1 MGAILAA
8 DSLVVGDPTSRPV
21 SLTLDR
27 GEILGLLFVEGRP
40 RTSVLRALAGL
51 DAPRGGVV
59 HGTGAPRVVLV
70 SPGTSRAPEFSAQP
84 DVVVLDGLADVDH
97 GRGEH
102 DAWARL
108 AGERERGTA
117 IVVATTSV
125 EQAYRS
131 DRVTLAQWNPID
143 LDRELWRLLRCIRG
157 LVADSLELFARP
169 AYAPGRSSVS
179 DLWRLTRAARH
190 LLVEARSLA
199 SNRDEKR
206 HVEEV
211 GAELAGVSL
220 DDNVLESLVSKIE
233 DAP

>member
-51 DAPRGGVV
+51 DAPHGGVV
-59 HGTGAPRVVLV
+59 QGGPRVVLV
-70 SPGTSRAPEFSAQP
+70 SPGTSRAPEFSSQP
-84 DVVVLDGLADVDH
+84 DVVVLDGLVDVDER
-97 GRGEH
+97 RGEH

-108 AGERERGTA
+108 AAERERGTA
-117 IVVATTSV
+117 IVVATASV

-131 DRVTLAQWNPID
+131 DRVTLAQWNPTD
-143 LDRELWRLLRCIRG
+143 LDRELWRLLRRMRA
-157 LVADSLELFARP
+157 LVADSLELLARP
-169 AYAPGRSSVS
+169 TYAQSRSSVS

-199 SNRDEKR
+199 YSRDEKR

-220 DDNVLESLVSKIE
+220 EDDVLESLVSRIE
-233 DAP
+233 DA